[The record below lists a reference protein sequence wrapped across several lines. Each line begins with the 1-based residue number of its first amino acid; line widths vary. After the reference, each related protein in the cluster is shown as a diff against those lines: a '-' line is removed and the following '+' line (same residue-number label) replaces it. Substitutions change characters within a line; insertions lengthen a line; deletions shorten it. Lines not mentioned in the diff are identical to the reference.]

1 MKKIILAL
9 LVFGCFLFAFEYFDP
24 LEMGVKFLEDDYLY
38 ATREVVVDKTKK
50 NSLANQLT
58 AKDYFAMG
66 QKCMQKGKYKLAIE
80 YFTKAIKLDPV
91 FYDAYKERALAKD
104 KIQDYTGAKKD
115 YETYMKL
122 RDRLNS
128 AQIEKEKR
136 MLRNN
141 LILANRKVADKKYEE
156 AIVDFTNIINS
167 YPKHPDGYIARA
179 DTYVLLNKY
188 AEALKDY
195 NKALAITNVPNI
207 TLYLK
212 TGETAYKLKKYSE
225 AINNYIQIVRLSPN
239 YEYAHYKMVGAYIFI
254 EKFDKALDSLKK
266 YVNYSREKNIQTSD
280 YNEWE
285 KVLNKYE
292 NDTNIRDLKSQLKS
306 LKFVQTKKS
315 S

>member
-1 MKKIILAL
+1 MKKIILVL

-24 LEMGVKFLEDDYLY
+24 LDMGLKFLEDDYLY
-38 ATREVVVDKTKK
+38 TTREMVVDKTKK
-50 NSLANQLT
+50 NLASSGLT
-58 AKDYFAMG
+58 AKDYFILG
-66 QKCMQKGKYKLAIE
+66 QKAMQNGKMKAAIE

-122 RDRLNS
+122 RDRLNI

-136 MLRNN
+136 MLKNRI
-141 LILANRKVADKKYEE
+141 ILANRKVSDKKYDE
-156 AIVDFTNIINS
+156 AIIDFTNIIS
-167 YPKHPDGYIARA
+167 LYPKYPDGYIVRA
-179 DTYVLLNKY
+179 DTYVLLNKN

-212 TGETAYKLKKYSE
+212 TAETAYKLKKYSE
-225 AINNYIQIVRLSPN
+225 AINNYIQIVRLSSN
-239 YEYAHYKMVGAYIFI
+239 YEYAHYKMVGAYIFT
-254 EKFDKALDSLKK
+254 EKFDKALDSLTK
-266 YVNYSREKNIQTSD
+266 YINCSREKNIQTSD

-285 KVLNKYE
+285 KVLNKY
-292 NDTNIRDLKSQLKS
+292 DTGTDIRDLKSKLKS
-306 LKFVQTKKS
+306 LKFVQTKKI
-315 S
+315 